1 MNPHEKYRRM
11 VKDNL
16 KHEINNIALGIAI
29 KNEEQYK
36 NQGGVANSYLSPV
49 SGMRSGLKTTYGTD
63 SHTKH
68 WRTP

>member
-11 VKDNL
+11 VKDSL

-36 NQGGVANSYLSPV
+36 NSSYLSPV
-49 SGMRSGLKTTYGTD
+49 QGMRSGRKTTYGNENNRA
-63 SHTKH
+63 S

>member
-36 NQGGVANSYLSPV
+36 NSGSYLSPV
-49 SGMRSGLKTTYGTD
+49 SGMRSGRKTTYGTEN
-63 SHTKH
+63 HNKA